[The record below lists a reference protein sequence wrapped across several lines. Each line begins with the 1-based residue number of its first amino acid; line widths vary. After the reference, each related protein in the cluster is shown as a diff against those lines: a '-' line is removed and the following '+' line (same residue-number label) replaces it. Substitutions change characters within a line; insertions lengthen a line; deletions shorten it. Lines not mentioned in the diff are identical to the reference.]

1 MILELTIRDFAIID
15 LVRISFSPGFN
26 VMTGETGAGKS
37 IIIDAVGA
45 LLGGRAGVEFIRS
58 GAKSSSVEGVF
69 LLPADDAEVC
79 EPLRTVLEEYG
90 LEAEDGSLI
99 LSREMSASGRSVAR
113 VNGRAVPVSVLQQ
126 VGRALVDIH
135 GQSEHLSLL
144 RVGRHL
150 DFLDSY
156 GDLLDLRREV
166 AERVE
171 SLRRVRRQIEDL
183 VRDERELARRVDLLT
198 FQVNEID
205 SANLHSGEE
214 AELET
219 ERLLLVNAEK
229 LKRAAEMA
237 YQALYEGEEPQRS
250 VLDLFDDVVA
260 SVVSLAK
267 LDASVAE
274 QQRILDEVRYQLDD
288 VACFLRGYRERIDR
302 DPARLE
308 AVEERLSLI
317 RNLKRKYGASVDEV
331 LHFRDKARAEL
342 ESISSGEERLAD
354 LRAEETRLL
363 EGLALV
369 CERLSDARHDVAGK
383 LSRAVEEELA
393 SLAMEKSRFAV
404 RIERKVSDKG
414 ITLSDGQRC
423 DFDATGIDSVEF
435 MLSPNPGEPIK
446 PLAKIASGGEISRVM
461 LALKTVL
468 AQADP
473 VPTLIFDEIDSGI
486 GGRTAPIIGRKLW
499 NLSRSHQVIC
509 VTHLPQ
515 IAAVADGHMTITKTV
530 KGERTA
536 TSVQALTEEGRVE
549 EIAAM
554 LGGATSDVAREN
566 ARELLWAAKR
576 WKEDHGASTDKE
588 S

>member
-1 MILELTIRDFAIID
+1 MLLELTIRDFAIID
-15 LVRISFSPGFN
+15 LVRITFSPGFN

-45 LLGGRAGVEFIRS
+45 LLGGRAGTEFIRS
-58 GAKSSSVEGVF
+58 GARSSSVEGVF
-69 LLPADDAEVC
+69 LVPSGGAEGG
-79 EPLRTVLEEYG
+79 ETLRAVLEEYG

-99 LSREMSASGRSVAR
+99 LSREISAGGRSLAR

-135 GQSEHLSLL
+135 GQTEHLSLL

-156 GDLLDLRREV
+156 GNLLDLRREV
-166 AERVE
+166 AEMVG
-171 SLRRVRRQIEDL
+171 SLRQVQRQIQDL
-183 VRDERELARRVDLLT
+183 VRDERELARRVDLLA

-214 AELET
+214 TELEA

-229 LKRAAEMA
+229 LILAAEAA

-250 VLDLFDDVVA
+250 ALDLLDDVSAGVA
-260 SVVSLAK
+260 SLAK
-267 LDASVAE
+267 LDASAAE
-274 QQRILDEVRYQLDD
+274 QQRTLEEVKYQLED
-288 VACFLRGYRERIDR
+288 VARFLRGYRERIDR

-308 AVEERLSLI
+308 AVEERLTLI
-317 RNLKRKYGASVDEV
+317 HNLKRKYGASVDEV
-331 LHFRDKARAEL
+331 LAFRDKARTEL
-342 ESISSGEERLAD
+342 EAISSGEERLAD
-354 LRAEETRLL
+354 LRAEEARLL
-363 EGLALV
+363 EALADV
-369 CERLSDARHDVAGK
+369 SERLSNARHEVAGK

-393 SLAMEKSRFAV
+393 SLAMEKSRFEV
-404 RIERKVSDKG
+404 RIERRASDKG
-414 ITLSDGQRC
+414 ITLADGQKC

-435 MLSPNPGEPIK
+435 MLSPNPGEPMK

-486 GGRTAPIIGRKLW
+486 GGRTAPVIGRKLW
-499 NLSRSHQVIC
+499 NLSRSHQVVC

-515 IAAVADGHMTITKTV
+515 IAAVGDGHMSITKVV
-530 KGERTA
+530 KGERTT
-536 TSVQALTEEGRVE
+536 TSVQGLTDEGRVE
-549 EIAAM
+549 EVAAM
-554 LGGATSDVAREN
+554 LGGATSELAREN
-566 ARELLWAAKR
+566 ARELLLAAKR
-576 WKEDHGASTDKE
+576 WKEEHGAGEDKK